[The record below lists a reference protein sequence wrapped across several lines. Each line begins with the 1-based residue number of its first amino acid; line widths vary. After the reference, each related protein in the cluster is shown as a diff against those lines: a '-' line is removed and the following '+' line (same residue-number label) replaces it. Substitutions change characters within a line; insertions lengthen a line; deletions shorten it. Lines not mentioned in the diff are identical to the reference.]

1 MSDIVTAGILVIGD
15 EILSGRTKDKN
26 IGFIAEY
33 LTNIGIDLKEVRVVA
48 DEEAEIIAA
57 LDALRHRYT
66 YVFTT
71 GGIGPTHDDIT
82 ADSVAKAFGVGIDH
96 HPEVVARF
104 RERFQNPGELN
115 EARLRMARI
124 PDGAEL
130 IQSATI
136 LAPGFKIGNVI
147 VMAGVPS
154 IMQAM
159 MDIVAPKLKSG
170 VRMLSE
176 TVRAN
181 AREGDIGGPL
191 REIANAHPD
200 TIIGSYPFQDEDK
213 KPNTNLVVRSRDPD
227 KLSCRDDCGQGDAG
241 GIERGPVADF
251 RTDAAAH
258 CNSGERMMM
267 AEHPELSAQERA
279 GKAFPVSWD
288 QFHRDCRALTWR
300 LNEVG
305 PFHAVIAITRGGLV
319 PAAIVA
325 RELGVRIIDTVCI
338 ASYDHTKQG
347 DLKVLKGISADT
359 AKLGGGTGKGLLIVD
374 DLVDTGKT
382 GRLVREMLPDA
393 HFATVYAK
401 PMGRPLVDTFITEVS
416 QDTWIFFPWD
426 TALSFQPPIRDG
438 AA

>member
-48 DEEAEIIAA
+48 DEEPDIIAA
-57 LDALRHRYT
+57 LDALRDRYT

-104 RERFQNPGELN
+104 RERFQGAGELN

-176 TVRAN
+176 SGSRQCAGRRHRRSVARNRQRA
-181 AREGDIGGPL
+181 
-191 REIANAHPD
+191 
-200 TIIGSYPFQDEDK
+200 
-213 KPNTNLVVRSRDPD
+213 SRHHHRQ
-227 KLSCRDDCGQGDAG
+227 LSVSGRGQ
-241 GIERGPVADF
+241 E
-251 RTDAAAH
+251 
-258 CNSGERMMM
+258 
-267 AEHPELSAQERA
+267 AEHQSRGALARS
-279 GKAFPVSWD
+279 GKA
-288 QFHRDCRALTWR
+288 RMRR
-300 LNEVG
+300 
-305 PFHAVIAITRGGLV
+305 
-319 PAAIVA
+319 
-325 RELGVRIIDTVCI
+325 
-338 ASYDHTKQG
+338 
-347 DLKVLKGISADT
+347 
-359 AKLGGGTGKGLLIVD
+359 
-374 DLVDTGKT
+374 
-382 GRLVREMLPDA
+382 
-393 HFATVYAK
+393 
-401 PMGRPLVDTFITEVS
+401 
-416 QDTWIFFPWD
+416 
-426 TALSFQPPIRDG
+426 
-438 AA
+438 